1 MPMIS
6 AVLNRLAGAAL
17 TLLGTALL
25 TFALVRVVPGDPAR
39 AIAGSKASPELIAS
53 IRADLGLDQPA
64 WVQLRDHLA
73 RLARADLGMSYTTR
87 EPVRDALLSRL
98 PVTAA
103 LAGLATV
110 LWLAMSLPLGLLT
123 ARRPGSRLDRS
134 VLVLATLGISLPA
147 FWVAR
152 MLQYLLAYKLGWFPI
167 AGLGSL
173 AHLLLPAFSLA
184 LLATGYYARL
194 IHTQIV
200 DVLNSPYIRAAR
212 ARGVSESRLLLRH
225 ALRNALVPVV
235 TILGM
240 DVAQLL
246 GGVLFVE
253 NVFALPGIGT
263 LAVQA
268 IQKLDIPV
276 IMGAVLFSSFL
287 VVSANLVVDIAY
299 RWMDPRI
306 RSAA

>member
-1 MPMIS
+1 MIS
-6 AVLNRLAGAAL
+6 AVLKRLAGAAL

-39 AIAGSKASPELIAS
+39 AIAGSKASPEVIAT

-64 WVQLRDHLA
+64 WIQLRDHLA
-73 RLARADLGMSYTTR
+73 RLARADLGISYTTR

-103 LAGLATV
+103 LAGLAAV

-194 IHTQIV
+194 IHTQMV
-200 DVLNSPYIRAAR
+200 EALASPYIRAAR
-212 ARGVSESRLLLRH
+212 ARGVAESSLLLRH

-268 IQKLDIPV
+268 IYNLDIPV

>member
-1 MPMIS
+1 MITALLRRILS
-6 AVLNRLAGAAL
+6 AAL
-17 TLLGTALL
+17 TLLGAALL
-25 TFALVRVVPGDPAR
+25 TFALVRIIPGDPAR
-39 AIAGSKASPELIAS
+39 AIAGSKASPDVIATVRS
-53 IRADLGLDQPA
+53 DLGLDQPV
-64 WVQLRDHLA
+64 WIQLRNHLA
-73 RLARADLGMSYTTR
+73 RLARGDLGTSYTTQ
-87 EPVRDALLSRL
+87 EPVREALLQRL
-98 PVTAA
+98 PVTATLAA
-103 LAGLATV
+103 LAAL
-110 LWLAMSLPLGLLT
+110 LWLAIAIPVGLIT
-123 ARRPGSRLDRS
+123 ATRPGSRLDRT
-134 VLVLATLGISLPA
+134 VLVLATLGLSLPA

-167 AGLGSL
+167 GGAQTPFHLVLPALSL
-173 AHLLLPAFSLA
+173 AII
-184 LLATGYYARL
+184 ATGYYARL
-194 IHTQIV
+194 IHNQIV